1 MGNSD
6 AIVAFLASPIISQYH
21 SAYSIINVLN
31 GFVQVLLKLYND
43 NTAYWH
49 LIWYWYLTSH
59 IWYHLKQKA
68 ALIKKLKLMALSAPL
83 SWNLTCPLNQKSG
96 CLAAKC
102 SSVLSSSLSENNID
116 ESSKTEP
123 TATVRVL
130 DQNSN
135 RELCGAEGRET
146 YSLWLLKL

>member
-1 MGNSD
+1 MWNSD
-6 AIVAFLASPIISQYH
+6 AIAFLASPIISHYH

-31 GFVQVLLKLYND
+31 GFVQALLKLYND
-43 NTAYWH
+43 NTAYWQIYPH
-49 LIWYWYLTSH
+49 YLTSL
-59 IWYHLKQKA
+59 IWYHLKRKA

-83 SWNLTCPLNQKSG
+83 SWTLTCALNEKSW

-123 TATVRVL
+123 TTTVRVL
-130 DQNSN
+130 DQNSTN

-146 YSLWLLKL
+146 YSLWLSKL